1 MICPILQMSSWG
13 TQRLS
18 NSCRVPQIWSKRAR
32 IRIPRQLA
40 PESALNQPAM
50 LFFSRICHPL
60 NKDQC
65 PWCLTSKYYLVQF
78 RGEWHGLLSI
88 DRGGTGIENDWYTK
102 DKNTVFFIIL
112 YSGYLLPPKNS
123 PVGFYLNP
131 RDSLMTKI
139 SVINGEL
146 AVRHSLG
153 WPAGWRSWPF
163 DKQVW
168 SWLENSLFLSVAHS
182 LLDTPVG
189 ETNVSM
195 RTNRISNGNE

>member
-1 MICPILQMSSWG
+1 MQGPTDTKQES
-13 TQRLS
+13 QDS
-18 NSCRVPQIWSKRAR
+18 NPKIAGSRIW
-32 IRIPRQLA
+32 
-40 PESALNQPAM
+40 ALNQPAM

-60 NKDQC
+60 NKNQC
-65 PWCLTSKYYLVQF
+65 SWCLTSKYYLVQF

-88 DRGGTGIENDWYTK
+88 DRGSTGIENDWYRK
-102 DKNTVFFIIL
+102 DKNTVFFIIS
-112 YSGYLLPPKNS
+112 YSGYLLLPKNS

-195 RTNRISNGNE
+195 RTNRISNENE